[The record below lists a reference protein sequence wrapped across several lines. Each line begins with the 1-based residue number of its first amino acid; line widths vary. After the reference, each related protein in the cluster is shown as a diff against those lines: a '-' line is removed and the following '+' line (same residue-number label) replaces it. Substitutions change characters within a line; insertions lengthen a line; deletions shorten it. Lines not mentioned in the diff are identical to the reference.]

1 MTSCAHIVFIFQI
14 NLLKYFMNC
23 IFLTIV
29 KNKDFKNYSTF
40 GDLTNISLEHE
51 KEKLSMS

>member
-29 KNKDFKNYSTF
+29 KNKDFKNYSTC